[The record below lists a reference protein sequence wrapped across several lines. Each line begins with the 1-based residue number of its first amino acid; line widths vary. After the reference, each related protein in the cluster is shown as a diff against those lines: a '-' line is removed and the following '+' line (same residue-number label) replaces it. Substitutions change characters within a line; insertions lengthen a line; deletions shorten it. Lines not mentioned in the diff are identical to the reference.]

1 MSKGGSNMSKTDSVS
16 HIVNSIR
23 GIVSSL
29 DRYSKNL
36 TRALGLTGPQLG
48 VLRTIDQYPKI
59 TVGGLSERLYLH
71 ISTVSGIVDR
81 LETGGYLVRHRSQTD
96 RRVVWPE
103 LTDQGRKAIVKA
115 PPSGFGYMINELE
128 KLPVRQLRSIQAAL
142 QTLSR
147 LMLIDES
154 WDEKLL
160 TNSVKTLQRS
170 HSLKTTGRRSRRSE
184 RRGNVG

>member
-1 MSKGGSNMSKTDSVS
+1 MSKGGDNMSKTDSVS

-36 TRALGLTGPQLG
+36 TRTLGLTGPQLG
-48 VLRTIDQYPKI
+48 VLRTIDQNSKI

-81 LETGGYLVRHRSQTD
+81 LEAGGYLVRRRSETD
-96 RRVVWPE
+96 RRVVWPV
-103 LTDQGRKAIVKA
+103 LTDKGKRAIVKA
-115 PPSGFGYMINELE
+115 PPSGFGYMLNELE
-128 KLPVRQLRSIQAAL
+128 KLPVRQLRSIQASL
-142 QTLSR
+142 QTLSH

-154 WDEKLL
+154 WEEKLF
-160 TNSVKTLQRS
+160 TEGGKSSRKSRN
-170 HSLKTTGRRSRRSE
+170 LKTTGGRSKRSE
-184 RRGNVG
+184 RRGNVE